1 MAGKFQ
7 ISWGMLLLVMLLAL
21 ILLLFR
27 DHISDAVARSFG
39 ILLVDGAASR
49 MSCM

>member
-7 ISWGMLLLVMLLAL
+7 MSWGMLVLAISLAL
-21 ILLLFR
+21 ILILFR
-27 DHISDAVARSFG
+27 DQISEAVARSFG